1 MVPMIELRGV
11 CKRYRGRT
19 ETTVLQEVDL
29 AVDPGEVV
37 LVSGATGAGK
47 STLLKLL
54 YAAEVADRG
63 RVSVFE
69 RDLARLRRS
78 SIAVLRRH
86 VGVIP
91 QAFALLRDMS
101 ALRNVALAMEVRA
114 APQRDILMRAAEALS
129 AVGLSDAL
137 ETLVSQLSEGERQR
151 VAIARA
157 LVGEPSVLIADEPT
171 AHLDGEGREMFID
184 MLIDVQSRGGA
195 AVVATSDHALLAAG
209 ARCSWRHLELRD
221 GRIEVIA
228 DRRPSLIDTATES
241 GEIALPYPHMMDAED
256 SAEHELEPDMGPD
269 VDVDLDADVD
279 LDLDADEDER
289 NREWEE
295 TVNTNVVAFPV
306 AARAG
311 GMSQ

>member
-54 YAAEVADRG
+54 YAAELADRG

-78 SIAVLRRH
+78 SIAILRRH

-91 QAFALLRDMS
+91 QVFALLRDQS

-114 APQRDILMRAAEALS
+114 APQRDMLMRAAEALG
-129 AVGLSDAL
+129 AVGLASAM
-137 ETLVSQLSEGERQR
+137 ETLVGQLSEGERQR

-157 LVGEPSVLIADEPT
+157 MVGEPSVLVADEPT

-184 MLIDVQSRGGA
+184 VLIDVQSRGGA

-209 ARCSWRHLELRD
+209 ARCSWRHVELRD

-241 GEIALPYPHMMDAED
+241 GEIALPYPHDVEVED
-256 SAEHELEPDMGPD
+256 SGG
-269 VDVDLDADVD
+269 VGVD
-279 LDLDADEDER
+279 LDLDLDAEDER
-289 NREWEE
+289 SREWEE
-295 TVNTNVVAFPV
+295 TVNTNVVAFPI

-311 GMSQ
+311 GMAQ

>member
-11 CKRYRGRT
+11 CKRYRGRIDT
-19 ETTVLQEVDL
+19 PVFEEVDL
-29 AVDPGEVV
+29 AVDSGEVV
-37 LVSGATGAGK
+37 LVSGATGTGK

-54 YAAEVADRG
+54 YAAEIADRG

-78 SIAVLRRH
+78 SIALLRRH

-91 QAFALLRDMS
+91 QAFALLRDLS

-129 AVGLSDAL
+129 AVNMAGSL

-157 LVGEPSVLIADEPT
+157 LVGDPSVLVADEPT
-171 AHLDGEGREMFID
+171 AHLDSEGREMFID
-184 MLIDVQSRGGA
+184 VLIDVQSRGGA
-195 AVVATSDHALLAAG
+195 AVVATNDHALLSAG
-209 ARCSWRHLELRD
+209 ARCSWRHVELRD
-221 GRIEVIA
+221 GRLEVVA
-228 DRRPSLIDTATES
+228 DRRPSLIDEAVDEAIDEASQT
-241 GEIALPYPHMMDAED
+241 GEIELPFALAPNLDGD
-256 SAEHELEPDMGPD
+256 GDDDDGDGVGDGPGGD
-269 VDVDLDADVD
+269 
-279 LDLDADEDER
+279 DEGRSE
-289 NREWEE
+289 EWEE
-295 TVNTNVVAFPV
+295 TVDTNVVPFPLV
-306 AARAG
+306 ARAG